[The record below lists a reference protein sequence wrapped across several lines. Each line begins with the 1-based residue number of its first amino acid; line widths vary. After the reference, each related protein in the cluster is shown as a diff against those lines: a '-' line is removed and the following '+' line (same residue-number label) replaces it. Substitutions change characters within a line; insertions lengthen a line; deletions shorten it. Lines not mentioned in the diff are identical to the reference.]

1 MARLGKGAKVG
12 IAIGAIAA
20 VIVVVL
26 AALMISVA
34 VRESAL
40 LGAVET
46 KAGQCPEYVWSA
58 EDEYDPDDYPS
69 IVTDDGS
76 LRILQ
81 LTDIHFRNQGTFGA
95 NIGIN
100 DILDSMFAAQAKKL
114 VKEYDPDLIVVTGDL
129 ITVEYADEAYAMLGD
144 VIQSLGVKWTVTMGN
159 HDATYNSDKL
169 ALFNVFDDAER
180 YPDFVFSYG
189 PTNFTHTL
197 TADDVREGSEE
208 LIGKTMSTGIGNFAI
223 NIKNS
228 AGEITGAVIL
238 MDSNDWNL
246 EEHPE
251 YRYSTSSADFY
262 PMQVAWYEWLVDGLA
277 SYTGRTVPTTL
288 FAHIGIGV
296 DGTNRYGMG
305 EAVTAKGSTTAVFY
319 GHTHG
324 AGQFVEVTFGGKKLM
339 QVNGV
344 KAGWQYMENSN
355 TGGTVIDVSKDG
367 DLTIKLVQASSV
379 STKVVEERT
388 VAFGEE

>member
-1 MARLGKGAKVG
+1 MDVDSFFLRRTTTARLGKGAKVG
-12 IAIGAIAA
+12 VAIGAIAA

-58 EDEYDPDDYPS
+58 EDEYAPDDYPS

-81 LTDIHFRNQGTFGA
+81 LTDIHFLNQG
-95 NIGIN
+95 
-100 DILDSMFAAQAKKL
+100 
-114 VKEYDPDLIVVTGDL
+114 
-129 ITVEYADEAYAMLGD
+129 
-144 VIQSLGVKWTVTMGN
+144 
-159 HDATYNSDKL
+159 
-169 ALFNVFDDAER
+169 
-180 YPDFVFSYG
+180 
-189 PTNFTHTL
+189 
-197 TADDVREGSEE
+197 
-208 LIGKTMSTGIGNFAI
+208 
-223 NIKNS
+223 
-228 AGEITGAVIL
+228 
-238 MDSNDWNL
+238 
-246 EEHPE
+246 
-251 YRYSTSSADFY
+251 
-262 PMQVAWYEWLVDGLA
+262 
-277 SYTGRTVPTTL
+277 
-288 FAHIGIGV
+288 
-296 DGTNRYGMG
+296 
-305 EAVTAKGSTTAVFY
+305 
-319 GHTHG
+319 
-324 AGQFVEVTFGGKKLM
+324 TFGGKKLM

-355 TGGTVIDVSKDG
+355 TGGTVIDVAADG

>member
-1 MARLGKGAKVG
+1 MARLGKGAKAG
-12 IAIGAIAA
+12 IAIAA
-20 VIVVVL
+20 VAAAAVMVL
-26 AALMISVA
+26 VSLMIAVA
-34 VRESAL
+34 VRENKL
-40 LGAVET
+40 LDAVQRRE
-46 KAGQCPEYVWSA
+46 GQCSEYIWSA
-58 EDEYDPDDYPS
+58 DDVYDPDDYPS
-69 IVTDDGS
+69 VVTPDGS

-95 NIGIN
+95 KIGVN
-100 DILDSMFAAQAKKL
+100 DILDSMFGSQAKKL
-114 VKEYDPDLIVVTGDL
+114 VEQYDPDLIVVTGDL

-180 YPDFVFSYG
+180 YPDYIFSYG
-189 PTNFTHTL
+189 PTNFTHTV
-197 TADDVREGSEE
+197 TETDVREGAEA
-208 LIGKTMSTGIGNFAI
+208 LVGKTVNTGIGNFAI
-223 NIKNS
+223 NIKNA
-228 AGEITGAVIL
+228 AGEITGAVVL

-251 YRYSTSSADFY
+251 YKYSTPSADFY
-262 PMQVAWYEWLVDGLA
+262 PMQVEWYEWLIEGLEEYA
-277 SYTGRTVPTTL
+277 GRTVPTTL

-305 EAVTAKGSTTAVFY
+305 ETVTAKGSTTAVFY

-324 AGQFVEVTFGGKKLM
+324 EGRFVQSQFGGKEIM

-355 TGGTVIDVSKDG
+355 TGGTVIDVAPDG
-367 DLTIKLVQASSV
+367 DLTVKLVQANAV
-379 STKVVEERT
+379 SAKVVQERRI
-388 VAFGEE
+388 AFGEE